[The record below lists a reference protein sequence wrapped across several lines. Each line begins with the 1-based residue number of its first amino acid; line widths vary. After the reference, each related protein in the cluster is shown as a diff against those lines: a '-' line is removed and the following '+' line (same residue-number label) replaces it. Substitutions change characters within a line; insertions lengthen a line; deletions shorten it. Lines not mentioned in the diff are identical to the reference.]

1 MHTLF
6 QSLTVIPPEWR
17 WLFNTVGA
25 ASLAL
30 FALGTLS
37 RISLWLSGVD
47 KDSGPLEGKSYL
59 GVLWL
64 IFIRPFSIDCLFA
77 RRVFARSKVRGIMLM
92 LITWSFVLLL
102 LGVLSSL
109 ANWLAHPAFMARL
122 QPAMALVMDVTGALL
137 LMGLTIGMVKRFFF
151 PTVHQ
156 ISLPADGVVLVLF
169 WVVVLMGFV
178 LEGLRLAP
186 LGWKQVS
193 AYPIGSAFG
202 WVVAALNVGD
212 PLRAYVWAYVLH
224 GVGGF
229 ALIGYLPF
237 SKMFH
242 MLAAQIT
249 TFAARQRLSESGGAA

>member
-6 QSLTVIPPEWR
+6 QSLTVVPVEWR
-17 WLFNTVGA
+17 WLFNAFGLAMLA
-25 ASLAL
+25 A
-30 FALGTLS
+30 FVLGTLS
-37 RISLWLSGVD
+37 RISVWLAGED
-47 KDSGPLEGKSYL
+47 QDSGPLEGRGYP
-59 GVLWL
+59 GTLWL
-64 IFIRPFSIDCLFA
+64 IFSQPFSMDCLFA
-77 RRVFARSKVRGIMLM
+77 RRVFARSKARGTMLM

-102 LGVLSSL
+102 LGVLTSL
-109 ANWLAHPAFMARL
+109 VDGLFRPDLLKQL
-122 QPAMALVMDVTGALL
+122 QPAMALVMDVTGGLL
-137 LMGLTIGMVKRFFF
+137 LVGLTIGMVKRFLF

-156 ISLPADGVVLVLF
+156 ISLPADSVVLVLF
-169 WVVVLMGFV
+169 WAVVLLGFV

-186 LGWKQVS
+186 LGWSQIKT
-193 AYPIGSAFG
+193 YPVGSAFG
-202 WVVAALNVGD
+202 WAVAALKVSE

-249 TFAARQRLSESGGAA
+249 TFEARQRLSRSRGAA